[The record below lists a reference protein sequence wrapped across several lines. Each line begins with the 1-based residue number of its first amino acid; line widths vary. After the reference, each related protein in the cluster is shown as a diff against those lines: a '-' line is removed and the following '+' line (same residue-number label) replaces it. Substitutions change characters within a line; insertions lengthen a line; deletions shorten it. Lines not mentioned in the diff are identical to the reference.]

1 MADGQGAPQGSV
13 KVAIRPIRPRP
24 RVTSQALYGGV
35 DPGRRAESSLR
46 HTRTFGA
53 YLDFDGA
60 LGCSQQDPIIVIIL
74 MSKLRTYPIRKPIQ
88 R

>member
-1 MADGQGAPQGSV
+1 MFRGLCSERERLTRVVLGQGSV

-24 RVTSQALYGGV
+24 RVTSPALYGGV

-46 HTRTFGA
+46 YTRTFGA

-60 LGCSQQDPIIVIIL
+60 LSAGEGACRGYGVT
-74 MSKLRTYPIRKPIQ
+74 R
-88 R
+88 